1 MYIVVGL
8 GNPGREYAKTRHNIG
23 FMAIDKLVDKYGAPN
38 VKKAHRAIVGETRI
52 AGERV
57 VLAKPQTFMNLSG
70 QSVVE
75 LMNWYKAEHSELVV
89 ICDDIDLPIGSIRIR
104 EHGSAGT
111 HNGMRNI
118 IYLLGYDDF
127 TRIRVGIGA
136 AGGEGNLISHVL
148 GTPSDDDIKL
158 LDAALDDVV
167 GSVELICRGDVSKAQ
182 ALYNKKGRTLKKE
195 RERAK
200 EAAEEM
206 RTEE

>member
-1 MYIVVGL
+1 
-8 GNPGREYAKTRHNIG
+8 
-23 FMAIDKLVDKYGAPN
+23 
-38 VKKAHRAIVGETRI
+38 
-52 AGERV
+52 
-57 VLAKPQTFMNLSG
+57 
-70 QSVVE
+70 
-75 LMNWYKAEHSELVV
+75 
-89 ICDDIDLPIGSIRIR
+89 
-104 EHGSAGT
+104 
-111 HNGMRNI
+111 MRNI

-182 ALYNKKGRTLKKE
+182 GLYNKKGRTLKRE